1 MYGVDLR
8 IEFSEAED
16 QSVEA
21 MQEFVDKTFG
31 RGKWKFNRSEAQG
44 DCLFAIF
51 EYRG

>member
-1 MYGVDLR
+1 MYGYDLR

-16 QSVEA
+16 KSVES
-21 MQEFVDKTFG
+21 MQNFVDNMFG
-31 RGKWKFNRSEAQG
+31 RGKWKFNRTEAQG